1 MVLSSRLDRIKR
13 TLLTAAT
20 VLSVAV
26 GFAVAA
32 TSVSHAAA
40 SGPCDIYASG
50 GTPCV
55 AAHSTTR
62 ALFAAYNGP
71 LYQVQRTSDSAFQ
84 NIGVLSAG
92 GVANAATQDSFCA
105 GTTCTITR
113 VYDQTGNGST
123 LVYQGPGGTGGADTA
138 ATATTE
144 SVTVNGHKAYA
155 LYINPGNSY
164 FAYNSTAGV
173 PTGSSPEG
181 EYMVTSGTHVNGGCC
196 FDYGNTE
203 IDHHADGNGAMD
215 AINFGTECWF
225 GGCSGTG
232 PWVEADLEN
241 GLFTGGSKAWNPNQV
256 SETSRFVTA
265 MLKNNGTTQM
275 ALKGANAQLSGGPTQ
290 FYSGALPSG
299 WNPMHKQGA
308 VILGSGGDCCQTN
321 HNDSAG
327 TFYEGAMV
335 KGYPSDATDA
345 AVQANIAAAGY
356 AAGTASPFTP
366 GARIS
371 LQATTSCC
379 TSDYLRHDDADTKA
393 VISPISSASSATDKA
408 DATWIVRAG
417 LANSSCVS
425 LESANAS
432 GKFLRHYAFE
442 LYLNANDGSS
452 QFAADAT
459 FCPQP
464 GNSGTGYSLQSFNFP
479 AKYVRHYAFTAY
491 VASNGGTNAWDT
503 TSQWAQDTTWLTAA
517 PWN

>member
-1 MVLSSRLDRIKR
+1 MVLRSRFDRVKR
-13 TLLTAAT
+13 SLLTAVT
-20 VLSVAV
+20 VLALAV
-26 GFAVAA
+26 GFAAET

-40 SGPCDIYASG
+40 SGACDIYASG

-71 LYQVQRTSDSAFQ
+71 LYQVQRTSDGTLQ
-84 NIGVLSAG
+84 DIGVLTAG
-92 GVANAATQDSFCA
+92 GVANAAAQDSFCA
-105 GTTCTITR
+105 GTACTITR
-113 VYDQTGNGST
+113 LYDQTGNGNT

-144 SVTVNGHKAYA
+144 AVSVGGHKAYA

-164 FAYNSTAGV
+164 FAYNSAGSV

-181 EYMVTSGTHVNGGCC
+181 EYMVTSGTHANGGCC

-215 AINFGTECWF
+215 AINFSTECWF

-232 PWVEADLEN
+232 PWVQADLEN

-256 SETSRFVTA
+256 SETSHFVTA

-275 ALKGANAQLSGGPTQ
+275 ALHGANAQSGSLTG
-290 FYSGALPSG
+290 FYSGALPTG
-299 WNPMHKQGA
+299 YNPMHKQGA
-308 VILGSGGDCCQTN
+308 IILGSGGDCCQLN
-321 HNDSAG
+321 HNASAG
-327 TFYEGAMV
+327 TFYEGAIV

-345 AVQANIAAAGY
+345 AVQANITAAGY
-356 AAGTASPFTP
+356 STTAGTPFTP
-366 GARIS
+366 GAKVS
-371 LQATTSCC
+371 LQATTACC
-379 TSDYLRHDDADTKA
+379 TSDYLRHDDADTKV
-393 VISPISSASSATDKA
+393 VISPINSASSATDKA

-425 LESANAS
+425 FESANTPGS
-432 GKFLRHYAFE
+432 YLRHYAFE
-442 LYLNANDGSS
+442 LYLNPNNGTS

-459 FCPQP
+459 FCPRP
-464 GNSGTGYSLQSFNFP
+464 GNSGTGYSLQSSNYP
-479 AKYVRHYAFTAY
+479 TKYIRHYSFTGY
-491 VASNGGTNAWDT
+491 IASNGGTNAWDT
-503 TSQWAQDTTWLTAA
+503 TSQWAQDTSWLAAA
-517 PWN
+517 PWS

>member
-1 MVLSSRLDRIKR
+1 MVLRSRLDRVKR
-13 TLLTAAT
+13 TLLTAVT
-20 VLSVAV
+20 VLALAI
-26 GFAVAA
+26 GFAAV
-32 TSVSHAAA
+32 TSSVSHAAA
-40 SGPCDIYASG
+40 SAPCDIYASG

-62 ALFAAYNGP
+62 ALFASYNGP
-71 LYQVQRTSDSAFQ
+71 LYQVQRASDSTLQ
-84 NIGVLSAG
+84 DIGVLTAG
-92 GVANAATQDSFCA
+92 GVANAAAQDAFCA

-113 VYDQTGNGST
+113 LYDQTGDGNT

-138 ATATTE
+138 ATATSE
-144 SVTVNGHKAYA
+144 AVSVSGHKAYA

-164 FAYNSTAGV
+164 FAYNSAGGV

-181 EYMVTSGTHVNGGCC
+181 EYMVTSGTHANNGCC

-203 IDHHADGNGAMD
+203 TDHHADGNGAMD
-215 AINFGTECWF
+215 AINFSTECWF

-232 PWVEADLEN
+232 PWVQADLEN
-241 GLFTGGSKAWNPNQV
+241 GLFSGGSKAWNPNQV
-256 SETSRFVTA
+256 SETSHFVTA

-275 ALKGANAQLSGGPTQ
+275 AIQGANAQSGSLTD
-290 FYSGALPSG
+290 FYSGALPG
-299 WNPMHKQGA
+299 GYDPMHKQGA
-308 VILGSGGDCCQTN
+308 IILGSGGDCCQTN
-321 HNDSAG
+321 HNASAG

-345 AVQANIAAAGY
+345 AVQANITAAGY
-356 AAGTASPFTP
+356 STSTGTPFTP

-379 TSDYLRHDDADTKA
+379 TSDYLRHDDADTKV
-393 VISPISSASSATDKA
+393 VISPIDSSSSATAKA

-425 LESANAS
+425 FESANAS
-432 GKFLRHYAFE
+432 GSFLRHYAFE
-442 LYLNANDGSS
+442 LYLNPNDGSS

-464 GNSGTGYSLQSFNFP
+464 GNSGTGYSLQSSNYP
-479 AKYVRHYAFTAY
+479 TKYIRHYDFTGY
-491 VASNGGTNAWDT
+491 IASDGGSNAWDT
-503 TSQWAQDTTWLTAA
+503 TSLWAQDTSWLAAA
-517 PWN
+517 PWS